1 MVAVAGQR
9 VEYSPLRIF
18 FRTIAARAYPRV
30 MAANRQKTWVFF
42 DMAFPVVGA
51 LAMVLVYQ
59 GLHAPRQYLGFV
71 IMGGAMLAFWQNV
84 LWSMAAQFS
93 WDRGNGTLELY
104 VISPTTFEAVLL
116 GMALGSMF
124 TVTLRAGAILV
135 LGSVLFGI
143 SYSFAG
149 TVPAIGVFLLTLA
162 ALYCLGML
170 LASLFLFYGR
180 EAWHL
185 SNAMQEPVNFLSG
198 LYFPV
203 HALGAYVGGAASL
216 VPMTLGLDAMRQ
228 LLLPGTPVFIPA
240 SLEALLVGLQIPL
253 FAVLAGV
260 SLRYME
266 SRARR
271 DGKLVT
277 RWE

>member
-1 MVAVAGQR
+1 MSAIQHAER
-9 VEYSPLRIF
+9 SPLRIF
-18 FRTIAARAYPRV
+18 LKTIVARAYPRV
-30 MAANRQKTWVFF
+30 VAANRHKSWLFL
-42 DMAFPVVGA
+42 DMALPMVGA

-71 IMGGAMLAFWQNV
+71 VMGGAMLAFWQNV
-84 LWSMAAQFS
+84 LWSMGAQFS

-104 VISPTTFEAVLL
+104 VISPTTFESVLL
-116 GMALGSMF
+116 GMALGSML
-124 TVTLRAGAILV
+124 TITIRAAAILL
-135 LGSVLFGI
+135 LGSLLFGI
-143 SYSFAG
+143 SYAAAG
-149 TVPAIGVFLLTLA
+149 TLPALGVFLLTLA
-162 ALYCLGML
+162 ALYCMGML

-216 VPMTLGLDAMRQ
+216 IPMTLGLDAMRQ

-240 SLEALLVGLQIPL
+240 GTETLLVAAQVPI
-253 FAVLAGV
+253 FALLAGV
-260 SLRYME
+260 ALRYLE
-266 SRARR
+266 SRARK

>member
-1 MVAVAGQR
+1 LITTQHRA
-9 VEYSPLRIF
+9 EYAPLRIF
-18 FRTIAARAYPRV
+18 LKTIAARAYPRV

-42 DMAFPVVGA
+42 DMAFPMVGA

-71 IMGGAMLAFWQNV
+71 VMGGAMLAFWQNV

-104 VISPTTFEAVLL
+104 VISPTTFEGVLL

-124 TVTLRAGAILV
+124 TVTLRAGAILL
-135 LGSVLFGI
+135 LGSLLFGI
-143 SYSFAG
+143 TYMAAG
-149 TVPAIGVFLLTLA
+149 TLPAIGIFLLTLA

-240 SLEALLVGLQIPL
+240 GVETALVAAQIPI

-266 SRARR
+266 ARARTE
-271 DGKLVT
+271 GKLVT

>member
-1 MVAVAGQR
+1 MVAEQR
-9 VEYSPLRIF
+9 FNVSPVSIF
-18 FRTIAARAYPRV
+18 FKTIVARAYPRV
-30 MAANRQKTWVFF
+30 VAANRQKTWLFF

-51 LAMVLVYQ
+51 LAMVLVYE

-104 VISPTTFEAVLL
+104 VISPTTFEGVLL

-124 TVTLRAGAILV
+124 TVTLRAGAILLV
-135 LGSVLFGI
+135 GSIFFGI
-143 SYSFAG
+143 TYAVAG
-149 TVPAIGVFLLTLA
+149 TLPAIGVFLLTLA

-228 LLLPGTPVFIPA
+228 LLLPGTPVFLPA
-240 SLEALLVGLQIPL
+240 GTETLLVAAQIPI
-253 FAVLAGV
+253 FALLAGV

-266 SRARR
+266 SRARA

>member
-1 MVAVAGQR
+1 VIAAAQR
-9 VEYSPLRIF
+9 TEYSPLRIF
-18 FRTIAARAYPRV
+18 FKTIAARAYPRV
-30 MAANRQKTWVFF
+30 MAANRQKTWLFF

-51 LAMVLVYQ
+51 LAMVLVYE

-71 IMGGAMLAFWQNV
+71 VMGGAMLAFWQNV

-104 VISPTTFEAVLL
+104 VISPTTFEGVLL

-124 TVTLRAGAILV
+124 TVTLRAAVILV
-135 LGSVLFGI
+135 LGSLLFGI
-143 SYSFAG
+143 TYTAAG
-149 TVPAIGVFLLTLA
+149 TLPAIGVFLLTLS

-203 HALGAYVGGAASL
+203 HALGAYVGAAASL

-240 SLEALLVGLQIPL
+240 GTETLLVALQVPV

-266 SRARR
+266 TRARR

>member
-1 MVAVAGQR
+1 MAVQA
-9 VEYSPLRIF
+9 VERSPARIF
-18 FRTIAARAYPRV
+18 FKTIVARAYPRV
-30 MAANRQKTWVFF
+30 VAANRQKTWLFF

-51 LAMVLVYQ
+51 LAMVLVYE

-71 IMGGAMLAFWQNV
+71 VMGGAMLAFWQNV

-104 VISPTTFEAVLL
+104 VISPTTFEGVLL

-124 TVTLRAGAILV
+124 TVTMRAGFILL
-135 LGSVLFGI
+135 LGSLLFGI
-143 SYSFAG
+143 SYTVAG
-149 TVPAIGVFLLTLA
+149 TLPAIGIFLLTLS

-180 EAWHL
+180 SADHL
-185 SNAMQEPVNFLSG
+185 ANAAQEPVNFLSG

-228 LLLPGTPVFIPA
+228 VLLPGTPVFIPTGV
-240 SLEALLVGLQIPL
+240 ETVLVAVQIPL
-253 FAVLAGV
+253 FALAAGV
-260 SLRYME
+260 SLRFME
-266 SRARR
+266 ARARS

>member
-1 MVAVAGQR
+1 MSAALR

-18 FRTIAARAYPRV
+18 LKTIVARAYPRV
-30 MAANRQKTWVFF
+30 VAANRQKTWVFF
-42 DMAFPVVGA
+42 DMAFPMVGA

-71 IMGGAMLAFWQNV
+71 VMGGAMLAFWQNV
-84 LWSMAAQFS
+84 LWSMGAQFS

-104 VISPTTFEAVLL
+104 VISPTTFEGVLL
-116 GMALGSMF
+116 GMALGAMF
-124 TVTLRAGAILV
+124 TVTLRASAILV
-135 LGSVLFGI
+135 LGSLLFGI
-143 SYSFAG
+143 SYAAAG
-149 TVPAIGVFLLTLA
+149 TLPAIGVFLLTLA
-162 ALYCLGML
+162 ALYCMGML

-185 SNAMQEPVNFLSG
+185 ATAMQEPVNFLSG

-240 SLEALLVGLQIPL
+240 GTETLLVAAQIPIFALL
-253 FAVLAGV
+253 AGI

>member
-1 MVAVAGQR
+1 MSATQHGER
-9 VEYSPLRIF
+9 SPLRIF
-18 FRTIAARAYPRV
+18 LKTIVARAYPRV
-30 MAANRQKTWVFF
+30 VAANRHKSWLFL
-42 DMAFPVVGA
+42 DMALPMVGA

-71 IMGGAMLAFWQNV
+71 VMGGAMLAFWQNV
-84 LWSMAAQFS
+84 LWSMGAQFS

-104 VISPTTFEAVLL
+104 VISPTTFEGVLL
-116 GMALGSMF
+116 GMALGSML
-124 TVTLRAGAILV
+124 TITIRAAAILL
-135 LGSVLFGI
+135 LGSLLFGI
-143 SYSFAG
+143 SYAAAG
-149 TVPAIGVFLLTLA
+149 TLPALGVFLLTLA
-162 ALYCLGML
+162 ALYCMGML

-216 VPMTLGLDAMRQ
+216 IPMTLGLDAMRQ

-240 SLEALLVGLQIPL
+240 GTETLLVAAQVPI
-253 FAVLAGV
+253 FALLAGV
-260 SLRYME
+260 ALRYLE
-266 SRARR
+266 SRARK

>member
-1 MVAVAGQR
+1 MSTGSR
-9 VEYSPLRIF
+9 PEHSPLRIF
-18 FRTIAARAYPRV
+18 LKTIAARAYPRV
-30 MAANRQKTWVFF
+30 MAANRQKTWIFF

-71 IMGGAMLAFWQNV
+71 VMGGAMLAFWQNV

-104 VISPTTFEAVLL
+104 VISPTTFEGVLL

-124 TVTLRAGAILV
+124 TVTLRAGAILL
-135 LGSVLFGI
+135 LGSLLFGI
-143 SYSFAG
+143 TYTAAG
-149 TVPAIGVFLLTLA
+149 TLPAVGVFLLTLS

-185 SNAMQEPVNFLSG
+185 CNAMQEPVNFLSG

-203 HALGAYVGGAASL
+203 NALGAYVGGAASL

-240 SLEALLVGLQIPL
+240 GTETLLVAVQIPVFALL
-253 FAVLAGV
+253 AGA
-260 SLRYME
+260 SLRFME
-266 SRARR
+266 SRART

>member
-1 MVAVAGQR
+1 MSAAQALER
-9 VEYSPLRIF
+9 SPATIF
-18 FRTIAARAYPRV
+18 FKTIVARAYPRV
-30 MAANRQKTWVFF
+30 VAANRQKTWLFF

-51 LAMVLVYQ
+51 LAMVLVYE

-71 IMGGAMLAFWQNV
+71 VMGGAMLAFWQNV

-124 TVTLRAGAILV
+124 TVTMRAGVILL
-135 LGSVLFGI
+135 LGSLLFGI
-143 SYSFAG
+143 SYAAAG
-149 TVPAIGVFLLTLA
+149 TLPAIGIFLLTLS

-180 EAWHL
+180 QADHL
-185 SNAMQEPVNFLSG
+185 ANAAQEPVNFLSG

-203 HALGAYVGGAASL
+203 HALGSYVGAAASL

-228 LLLPGTPVFIPA
+228 ELLRGTPVFIPA
-240 SLEALLVGLQIPL
+240 GLEALLVAVQIPL
-253 FAVLAGV
+253 FALLAGV
-260 SLRYME
+260 SLRFME
-266 SRARR
+266 ARARN

>member
-1 MVAVAGQR
+1 L
-9 VEYSPLRIF
+9 S
-18 FRTIAARAYPRV
+18 
-30 MAANRQKTWVFF
+30 
-42 DMAFPVVGA
+42 
-51 LAMVLVYQ
+51 
-59 GLHAPRQYLGFV
+59 
-71 IMGGAMLAFWQNV
+71 
-84 LWSMAAQFS
+84 
-93 WDRGNGTLELY
+93 
-104 VISPTTFEAVLL
+104 
-116 GMALGSMF
+116 
-124 TVTLRAGAILV
+124 
-135 LGSVLFGI
+135 
-143 SYSFAG
+143 
-149 TVPAIGVFLLTLA
+149 

-240 SLEALLVGLQIPL
+240 GTETLLVAIQVPV

>member
-1 MVAVAGQR
+1 
-9 VEYSPLRIF
+9 
-18 FRTIAARAYPRV
+18 
-30 MAANRQKTWVFF
+30 
-42 DMAFPVVGA
+42 
-51 LAMVLVYQ
+51 
-59 GLHAPRQYLGFV
+59 
-71 IMGGAMLAFWQNV
+71 
-84 LWSMAAQFS
+84 
-93 WDRGNGTLELY
+93 
-104 VISPTTFEAVLL
+104 
-116 GMALGSMF
+116 MF

-135 LGSVLFGI
+135 LGSLLFGI

-240 SLEALLVGLQIPL
+240 GTETLLVALQIPF
-253 FAVLAGV
+253 FAFLAGV

>member
-1 MVAVAGQR
+1 
-9 VEYSPLRIF
+9 
-18 FRTIAARAYPRV
+18 
-30 MAANRQKTWVFF
+30 
-42 DMAFPVVGA
+42 
-51 LAMVLVYQ
+51 
-59 GLHAPRQYLGFV
+59 
-71 IMGGAMLAFWQNV
+71 
-84 LWSMAAQFS
+84 
-93 WDRGNGTLELY
+93 TLELY
-104 VISPTTFEAVLL
+104 VISPTTFEGVLL

-124 TVTLRAGAILV
+124 TVTLRAVVILV
-135 LGSVLFGI
+135 FGSLLFGI
-143 SYSFAG
+143 TYTAAG
-149 TVPAIGVFLLTLA
+149 SLPAIGVFLLTLS

-203 HALGAYVGGAASL
+203 HALGAYVGGAASI

-240 SLEALLVGLQIPL
+240 GTEALLVAIQVPI

-260 SLRYME
+260 SLRFME

>member
-1 MVAVAGQR
+1 M
-9 VEYSPLRIF
+9 RIF
-18 FRTIAARAYPRV
+18 LKTIVARAYPRV
-30 MAANRQKTWVFF
+30 VAANRQKTWLFF

-51 LAMVLVYQ
+51 LAMVLVYE

-71 IMGGAMLAFWQNV
+71 VMGGAMLAFWQNV

-124 TVTLRAGAILV
+124 TVTMRAGVILLV
-135 LGSVLFGI
+135 GSVLFGI
-143 SYSFAG
+143 TYAAG
-149 TVPAIGVFLLTLA
+149 GSLAAIGIFILTLS

-185 SNAMQEPVNFLSG
+185 GNALQEPVNFLSG

-203 HALGAYVGGAASL
+203 HALGAYIGGAASL

-228 LLLPGTPVFIPA
+228 VLLPGTPVFIPA
-240 SLEALLVGLQIPL
+240 GIETALVATQIPFFALL
-253 FAVLAGV
+253 AWA

-266 SRARR
+266 SRARAQ
-271 DGKLVT
+271 GKLVT

>member
-1 MVAVAGQR
+1 MTAEQR
-9 VEYSPLRIF
+9 SNYSGLRIF
-18 FRTIAARAYPRV
+18 FKTIVARAYPRV
-30 MAANRQKTWVFF
+30 VGANRQKTWLFF

-124 TVTLRAGAILV
+124 TVTLRAGVILLV
-135 LGSVLFGI
+135 GSFLFGI
-143 SYSFAG
+143 TYAAAG
-149 TVPAIGVFLLTLA
+149 TLPALGVFVLTLS

-203 HALGAYVGGAASL
+203 HALGAYLGGAASL

-228 LLLPGTPVFIPA
+228 LLLPDTPAFIPA
-240 SLEALLVGLQIPL
+240 GTETLLVAAQIPIFALL
-253 FAVLAGV
+253 AGI

-266 SRARR
+266 SRARA

>member
-1 MVAVAGQR
+1 MNAMPR
-9 VEYSPLRIF
+9 VEPSPVRIF
-18 FRTIAARAYPRV
+18 LKSIVARAYPRV
-30 MAANRQKTWVFF
+30 VGATRQKTWLFF
-42 DMAFPVVGA
+42 DMAFPMVGA

-71 IMGGAMLAFWQNV
+71 VMGGAMLAFWQNV
-84 LWSMAAQFS
+84 LWSMGVQMY
-93 WDRGNGTLELY
+93 WDRGGGTLELY
-104 VISPTTFEAVLL
+104 VISPTTFESVLL
-116 GMALGSMF
+116 GMALGSMV
-124 TVTLRAGAILV
+124 TVTLRAGAILL
-135 LGSVLFGI
+135 LGSLLFGI
-143 SYSFAG
+143 TYTAAG
-149 TVPAIGVFLLTLA
+149 TLPAIGVFLLTLA
-162 ALYCLGML
+162 ALYCMGML

-185 SNAMQEPVNFLSG
+185 ANAMQEPVYFLSG

-203 HALGAYVGGAASL
+203 HALGAYVGAAASL

-240 SLEALLVGLQIPL
+240 WAEALLVGAQIPM
-253 FAVLAGV
+253 FALLAGI
-260 SLRYME
+260 SLRFME
-266 SRARR
+266 SRARQ

>member
-1 MVAVAGQR
+1 VIGAAEPT
-9 VEYSPLRIF
+9 EYPALRIF
-18 FRTIAARAYPRV
+18 FKTIAARAYPRV

-51 LAMVLVYQ
+51 LAMVLVYE

-71 IMGGAMLAFWQNV
+71 VMGGAMLAFWQNV

-104 VISPTTFEAVLL
+104 VISPTTFEGVLL

-124 TVTLRAGAILV
+124 TVTLRALVILV
-135 LGSVLFGI
+135 LGSLLFGVT
-143 SYSFAG
+143 YTAAG
-149 TVPAIGVFLLTLA
+149 SLPAIGVFLLTLS

-180 EAWHL
+180 EAEHL
-185 SNAMQEPVNFLSG
+185 ANAMQEPVNFLSG

-203 HALGAYVGGAASL
+203 QSLGAYVGGAASL

-240 SLEALLVGLQIPL
+240 GTEALLVAIQVPIY
-253 FAVLAGV
+253 AVLAGI

-266 SRARR
+266 KRARR

>member
-1 MVAVAGQR
+1 MYAGR
-9 VEYSPLRIF
+9 PVTYSAMRIF
-18 FRTIAARAYPRV
+18 FKTIVARAYPRV
-30 MAANRQKTWVFF
+30 VAANRQKTWLFF

-104 VISPTTFEAVLL
+104 VISPTTFEGVLL

-124 TVTLRAGAILV
+124 TVTLRAGVILLV
-135 LGSVLFGI
+135 GSLFFGVT
-143 SYSFAG
+143 YAAAG
-149 TVPAIGVFLLTLA
+149 TLPALGVFLLTLS

-228 LLLPGTPVFIPA
+228 LLLPGTPIFIPA
-240 SLEALLVGLQIPL
+240 GTETLLVAAQIPIFALL
-253 FAVLAGV
+253 AGIA
-260 SLRYME
+260 LRYME
-266 SRARR
+266 SRARA

>member
-1 MVAVAGQR
+1 MYAGR
-9 VEYSPLRIF
+9 PVTYSAMRIF
-18 FRTIAARAYPRV
+18 FKTIVARAYPRV
-30 MAANRQKTWVFF
+30 VAANRQKTWLFF

-104 VISPTTFEAVLL
+104 VISPTTFEGVLL

-124 TVTLRAGAILV
+124 TVTLRAGVILLV
-135 LGSVLFGI
+135 GSLFFGVT
-143 SYSFAG
+143 YAAAG
-149 TVPAIGVFLLTLA
+149 TLPALGVFLLTLS

-228 LLLPGTPVFIPA
+228 LLLPGTPNFIPA
-240 SLEALLVGLQIPL
+240 GTETLLVAAQIPIFALL
-253 FAVLAGV
+253 AGIA
-260 SLRYME
+260 LRYME
-266 SRARR
+266 SRARA

>member
-1 MVAVAGQR
+1 MVAEQR
-9 VEYSPLRIF
+9 FNVSPVSIF
-18 FRTIAARAYPRV
+18 FKTIVARAYPRV
-30 MAANRQKTWVFF
+30 VAANRQKTWLFF

-51 LAMVLVYQ
+51 LAMVLVYE

-104 VISPTTFEAVLL
+104 VISPTTFEGVLL

-124 TVTLRAGAILV
+124 TVTLRAGAILLV
-135 LGSVLFGI
+135 GSLFFGI
-143 SYSFAG
+143 TYSVAG
-149 TVPAIGVFLLTLA
+149 TLPAIGVFLLTLA

-228 LLLPGTPVFIPA
+228 LLLPGTPVFLPAGTETLLVAAQIPIF
-240 SLEALLVGLQIPL
+240 ALL
-253 FAVLAGV
+253 AGI

-266 SRARR
+266 SRARA

>member
-1 MVAVAGQR
+1 MNAGR
-9 VEYSPLRIF
+9 PVTYSAMRIF
-18 FRTIAARAYPRV
+18 FKTIVARAYPRV
-30 MAANRQKTWVFF
+30 VAANRQKTWLFF

-104 VISPTTFEAVLL
+104 VISPTTFEGVLL

-124 TVTLRAGAILV
+124 TVTLRAGVILLV
-135 LGSVLFGI
+135 GSLFFGVT
-143 SYSFAG
+143 YAAAG
-149 TVPAIGVFLLTLA
+149 TLPALGVFLLTLS

-228 LLLPGTPVFIPA
+228 LLLPGTPIFIPA
-240 SLEALLVGLQIPL
+240 GTETLLVAAQIPIFALL
-253 FAVLAGV
+253 AGIA
-260 SLRYME
+260 LRYME
-266 SRARR
+266 SRARA

>member
-1 MVAVAGQR
+1 MSTAQR
-9 VEYSPLRIF
+9 LEYSPLRIF
-18 FRTIAARAYPRV
+18 LKTIAARAYPRV

-84 LWSMAAQFS
+84 LWSMGAQFS

-135 LGSVLFGI
+135 LGSFLFGI
-143 SYSFAG
+143 SYAAAG
-149 TVPAIGVFLLTLA
+149 TLPAVGIFLITLA

-240 SLEALLVGLQIPL
+240 GTETLLVAAQIPVFALL
-253 FAVLAGV
+253 AGI

-266 SRARR
+266 SRART

>member
-1 MVAVAGQR
+1 
-9 VEYSPLRIF
+9 
-18 FRTIAARAYPRV
+18 
-30 MAANRQKTWVFF
+30 
-42 DMAFPVVGA
+42 
-51 LAMVLVYQ
+51 
-59 GLHAPRQYLGFV
+59 
-71 IMGGAMLAFWQNV
+71 MLAFWQNV
-84 LWSMAAQFS
+84 LWSMGAQFS

-124 TVTLRAGAILV
+124 TVTLRASAILV
-135 LGSVLFGI
+135 LGSLLFGI
-143 SYSFAG
+143 SYAAAG
-149 TVPAIGVFLLTLA
+149 TLPAVGVFLLTLA

-185 SNAMQEPVNFLSG
+185 SIAMQEPVNFLSG

-240 SLEALLVGLQIPL
+240 GTETLLVAAQIPI
-253 FAVLAGV
+253 FAFLAGI

>member
-1 MVAVAGQR
+1 MSTAQHVQ
-9 VEYSPLRIF
+9 YSPLRIF
-18 FRTIAARAYPRV
+18 LKTIAARAYPRV

-42 DMAFPVVGA
+42 DMAFPMVGA

-71 IMGGAMLAFWQNV
+71 VMGGAMLAFWQNV

-104 VISPTTFEAVLL
+104 VISPTTFEGVLL

-124 TVTLRAGAILV
+124 TVTLRAGAILL
-135 LGSVLFGI
+135 LGSLLFGI
-143 SYSFAG
+143 TYTAAG
-149 TVPAIGVFLLTLA
+149 TLPAVGVFLLTLA

-185 SNAMQEPVNFLSG
+185 SNAMQEPINFLSG

-203 HALGAYVGGAASL
+203 NALGAYVGGAASL

-240 SLEALLVGLQIPL
+240 GTEAFLVAVQVPV
-253 FAVLAGV
+253 FAVLAGI

-266 SRARR
+266 TRARR

>member
-1 MVAVAGQR
+1 MSAIQHAER
-9 VEYSPLRIF
+9 SPLRIF
-18 FRTIAARAYPRV
+18 LKTIVARAYPRV
-30 MAANRQKTWVFF
+30 VAANRHKSWLFL
-42 DMAFPVVGA
+42 DMALPMVGA

-71 IMGGAMLAFWQNV
+71 VMGGAMLAFWQNV
-84 LWSMAAQFS
+84 LWSMGAQFS

-104 VISPTTFEAVLL
+104 VISPTTFEGVLL
-116 GMALGSMF
+116 GMALGSML
-124 TVTLRAGAILV
+124 TITIRAAAILL
-135 LGSVLFGI
+135 LGSLLFGI
-143 SYSFAG
+143 SYAAAG
-149 TVPAIGVFLLTLA
+149 TLPALGVFLLTLA
-162 ALYCLGML
+162 ALYCMGML

-216 VPMTLGLDAMRQ
+216 IPMTLGLDAMRQ

-240 SLEALLVGLQIPL
+240 GTETLLVAAQVPI
-253 FAVLAGV
+253 FALLAGV
-260 SLRYME
+260 ALRYLE
-266 SRARR
+266 SRARK